1 MIYYL
6 DFYLFSV
13 WLRHSNFHWFGDCYA
28 RNDGEKLCGE
38 YFDRSS
44 DLTSFVYI
52 LADAFSL
59 RQFTS
64 KVTFKASKNQ
74 CIFTSRKS
82 VNLSDFTKR
91 KKSTVLKGKKQFKIP
106 LIFRSSLND
115 LA

>member
-1 MIYYL
+1 MIYFL

-13 WLRHSNFHWFGDCYA
+13 WLRHSNFHWFGDRYA

-74 CIFTSRKS
+74 CIFTSSKS
-82 VNLSDFTKR
+82 VNLSDF
-91 KKSTVLKGKKQFKIP
+91 LKGKNP
-106 LIFRSSLND
+106 LF
-115 LA
+115 